1 MKPSSLLSISA
12 ALLFV
17 GCSGSGLSN
26 KIHTLNVSASST
38 KPTTLLAPAKET
50 EFAAAAERETAF
62 VEQVVRTSTLD
73 SIGQF
78 QRFQRGSDSGA
89 DATVVFDAIRHGVT
103 RVSEGLY
110 APTVEADIR
119 VVGPDNKQLLRR
131 TGSANVA
138 SVIAFSVCERF
149 QLLTRLHWKTH
160 VSPPSILAW
169 ISIPA

>member
-1 MKPSSLLSISA
+1 MKPSALLSISA
-12 ALLFV
+12 SLLFV

-38 KPTTLLAPAKET
+38 KPTTVLAPAKET

-62 VEQVVRTSTLD
+62 VEQAVRTSTLD

-78 QRFQRGSDSGA
+78 QRFQRGSDNGA

-103 RVSEGLY
+103 RVGEGLY

-131 TGSANVA
+131 TGSATSGELHPLDTFVKNPALYHEALRIA
-138 SVIAFSVCERF
+138 SQKLALE
-149 QLLTRLHWKTH
+149 LTSAL
-160 VSPPSILAW
+160 
-169 ISIPA
+169 